1 MRKGDLC
8 REWLLFSPKAPSC
21 RQLMMLT
28 QKTPEI
34 QASSQ
39 PMRFSQDKCNVWPL
53 GKMIQSMAQP
63 EGGRQAYLLAEEELG
78 LALSCGLS
86 QQPCQHG

>member
-1 MRKGDLC
+1 MQGMATLQSKSTL
-8 REWLLFSPKAPSC
+8 SC

-34 QASSQ
+34 QASSN
-39 PMRFSQDKCNVWPL
+39 PMRFSQDKCSVWPL

-78 LALSCGLS
+78 LALSC
-86 QQPCQHG
+86 